1 MLPVIIFPFSF
12 YTSSPFL
19 HFSFFFILFILIIVV
34 HNTNQLYCMLFLFN
48 FSVHES
54 DEAHNAEIE
63 ILVSKIEEA
72 KTEISDISETLA
84 R

>member
-1 MLPVIIFPFSF
+1 MF
-12 YTSSPFL
+12 
-19 HFSFFFILFILIIVV
+19 
-34 HNTNQLYCMLFLFN
+34 FLFN

>member
-1 MLPVIIFPFSF
+1 MYVL
-12 YTSSPFL
+12 
-19 HFSFFFILFILIIVV
+19 
-34 HNTNQLYCMLFLFN
+34 LFN

>member
-1 MLPVIIFPFSF
+1 MFVVLMLPDIIFPFSF
-12 YTSSPFL
+12 YISDFFL
-19 HFSFFFILFILIIVV
+19 NLFIIL
-34 HNTNQLYCMLFLFN
+34 LYYKPILLYVLLFN